1 MHSNY
6 LHFKKEKKT
15 HIKLF
20 HRVFCTKYPAVTKE
34 TVQKDPK
41 LFEAIKKLGV

>member
-6 LHFKKEKKT
+6 QHFKKEKNP
-15 HIKLF
+15 IKLF
-20 HRVFCTKYPAVTKE
+20 QTVLCTKYPAVTKE

-41 LFEAIKKLGV
+41 